1 MKPNR
6 VQKILLNQSRIQK
19 TTFQPIRIQ
28 TIHFNQTKRKFI
40 LINQS
45 ESKKCSSTNQNLI
58 ILLSQ
63 SESSICYKLDM
74 TISSLMICFFC
85 LINNI
90 FQESILNNF
99 LNFYNPLFLLESNFL
114 FLNICFEN
122 LHFKLFIPSLV
133 FQSIS
138 HVFILIYS

>member
-99 LNFYNPLFLLESNFL
+99 LNFYNPLFLLEINFL
-114 FLNICFEN
+114 FLNICF
-122 LHFKLFIPSLV
+122 
-133 FQSIS
+133 
-138 HVFILIYS
+138 